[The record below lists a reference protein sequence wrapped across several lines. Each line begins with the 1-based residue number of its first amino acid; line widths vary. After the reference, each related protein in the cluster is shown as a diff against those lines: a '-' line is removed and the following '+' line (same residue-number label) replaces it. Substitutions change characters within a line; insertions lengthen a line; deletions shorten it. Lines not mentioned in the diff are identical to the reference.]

1 MNEYKSQTFDDK
13 SPQLVLNN
21 DFLRKKR
28 NMEARRNNVGTFDQD
43 KPGQFG
49 NDGGKALADE
59 SLDTI
64 TRMEEEALKAKW
76 KKYYI

>member
-1 MNEYKSQTFDDK
+1 MNEYKSQTFEDK

-28 NMEARRNNVGTFDQD
+28 NQEARANNVGTFDVD
-43 KPGQFG
+43 GPGNFG
-49 NDGGKALADE
+49 GAQGALADE

-64 TRMEEEALKAKW
+64 TRMEE
-76 KKYYI
+76 

>member
-1 MNEYKSQTFDDK
+1 MNEYKAQTSDDK

-28 NMEARRNNVGTFDQD
+28 NKEARANNVDG
-43 KPGQFG
+43 PGQFG
-49 NDGGKALADE
+49 GGGALEDE

-64 TRMEEEALKAKW
+64 TRMEEAALKARW